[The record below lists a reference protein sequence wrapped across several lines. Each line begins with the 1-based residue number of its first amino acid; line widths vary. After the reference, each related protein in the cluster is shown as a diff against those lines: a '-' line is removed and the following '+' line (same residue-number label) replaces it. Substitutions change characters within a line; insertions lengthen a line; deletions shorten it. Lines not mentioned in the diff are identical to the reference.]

1 MTWATTAR
9 RIRVPMGFLFAAF
22 FIWQAHPSAASIAWS
37 LLLTVPGVL
46 LRAWASGFVKKN
58 AELAVTGPYAFTRN
72 PLYLGSMLI
81 AFGFAAA
88 SRNWWIAALLAALFL
103 VIYVPVIR
111 GEEEFLRR
119 TFPDFQ
125 AYCAS
130 VPRIL
135 PRVTPAHFETSAP
148 GGFAFSPALYRKHRE
163 YNAALGTCAIYLVL
177 LVKLYLKLYL
187 RHSA

>member
-1 MTWATTAR
+1 MSANWATIAR

-22 FIWQAHPSAASIAWS
+22 FLWRARPSAASIAWS

-58 AELAVTGPYAFTRN
+58 AELAVTGPYAHTRN

-88 SRNWWIAALLAALFL
+88 SDNPWIAFILAILFL

-111 GEEEFLRR
+111 SEEEFLRDA
-119 TFPDFQ
+119 FPAFDT
-125 AYCAS
+125 YCAR
-130 VPRIL
+130 VPRLL
-135 PRVTPAHFETSAP
+135 PRPIPARFP
-148 GGFAFSPALYRKHRE
+148 GSVGAFAFSSALYRQHRE
-163 YNAALGTCAIYLVL
+163 YNAALGTCAIYAVL
-177 LVKLYLKLYL
+177 LLEIYL
-187 RHSA
+187 RHRP